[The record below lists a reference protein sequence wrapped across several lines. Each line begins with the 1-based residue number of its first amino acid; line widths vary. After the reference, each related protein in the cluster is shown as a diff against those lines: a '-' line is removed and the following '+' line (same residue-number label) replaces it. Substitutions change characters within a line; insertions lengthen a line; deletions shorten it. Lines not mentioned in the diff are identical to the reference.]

1 MNTKLPLKFTIHR
14 SDIMRLSQ
22 AFTGSD
28 VVLLA
33 LIRHETERI
42 GYCHID
48 RNKHCKQLNMT
59 EPTLRRSIKKLI
71 KLGLIAKIN
80 PNYGIERQN
89 GTVTYIYIPKTMKHP
104 DEFLHGDFVRISEPK
119 SLSSTLHI
127 VEEVTDT
134 QIKVKHYMTMIDKKN
149 AVKIREAL

>member
-33 LIRHETERI
+33 LIRSETERKGFCYI
-42 GYCHID
+42 NK
-48 RNKHCKQLNMT
+48 NKHWKQLNMT
-59 EPTLRRSIKKLI
+59 EPTLRRSTEKLI

-80 PNYGIERQN
+80 SNYGIEKQN

-104 DEFLHGDFVRISEPK
+104 DEFLPGDFVRISEPK
-119 SLSSTLHI
+119 SLSGTLQI
-127 VEEVTDT
+127 VDEVNDT
-134 QIKVKHYMTMIDKKN
+134 HIKVKHYMTMVDKKN